1 MPFTPLHLAAAAPAK
16 ALMKSR
22 FSIKLF
28 FATQVC
34 IDTEPLTGMLFGV
47 EPIHGVFHT
56 WAGSLI
62 PAALAVLAWRV
73 LADMSIWRIKIDRLS
88 WPVLLTTAWYGAWSH
103 VAFDGLMHV
112 DVPVWGR
119 HSWTTTDV
127 AEELMLFSVVVGAAL
142 ALLTYVLPWVIRKAA
157 RVIATTCGVRDP
169 EIRFGS
175 AKSPGTE

>member
-1 MPFTPLHLAAAAPAK
+1 MPFTFYHLAAAAPAK
-16 ALMKSR
+16 ALLKAR
-22 FSIKLF
+22 FSVKLF
-28 FATQVC
+28 FATQVA

-73 LADMSIWRIKIDRLS
+73 LADVSIWRLKIDRLS
-88 WPVLLTTAWYGAWSH
+88 WPVLLTTAWYGAWTH
-103 VAFDGLMHV
+103 VALDGLMHV

-127 AEELMLFSVVVGAAL
+127 AEEMLVFMALTGAAI
-142 ALLTYVLPWVIRKAA
+142 AVLTYGVPAVA
-157 RVIATTCGVRDP
+157 RVGRRVWRD
-169 EIRFGS
+169 R
-175 AKSPGTE
+175 